1 MCWPDEGEAYCFL
14 LATDSKGNE
23 MRLVVSTLCLLLLG
37 IAGCNPVKEIR
48 KMRENDRQM
57 QEENNQR
64 QVKKALEN
72 FNKKYEGSDNAEDEN
87 NESSQP

>member
-1 MCWPDEGEAYCFL
+1 MCWPNEGEAYCIL
-14 LATDSKGNE
+14 LATASKGNE

-37 IAGCNPVKEIR
+37 VAGCNPVKEIR
-48 KMRENDRQM
+48 KMREKDRQM